1 MAGAIGLSRQYSLLA
16 RFHCRAGTRCGC
28 RHCRGVHRVVEPA
41 RAIHAGILWPATP
54 SPLASSCR
62 HRAGL
67 LRRGAAARRRQ
78 AGATP
83 DPARRLLPLPACC
96 RPGCSGSRV
105 SSRPVRSARASPCV
119 ARLNPGRHRHRLR
132 DVGVMLSGLAVSGRS
147 LHGPQRTDQ
156 LLTAGRQ
163 FVGHLARELGRRTR
177 CAIKPVIRHK
187 TAVLAVRWH
196 PCHEPGGQLV
206 CIRLPGLASV
216 L

>member
-1 MAGAIGLSRQYSLLA
+1 MRRRGLCLLEPGNPPTTVPRDHECHRKHPGMAGAIGLSRQCSLLA

-41 RAIHAGILWPATP
+41 RAIHAGIPWPATP

-96 RPGCSGSRV
+96 RPGCSGIAV

-132 DVGVMLSGLAVSGRS
+132 AVGVMLSGLAVSGRS

-156 LLTAGRQ
+156 L
-163 FVGHLARELGRRTR
+163 HL
-177 CAIKPVIRHK
+177 
-187 TAVLAVRWH
+187 
-196 PCHEPGGQLV
+196 GGQLV